1 MALSETNGKRINFGI
16 DVVSF
21 IVVCAVLMNVGK
33 SADPGDIIFVFV
45 YESTIMA
52 LVFALFFLIF
62 NTYEYIKKNQNNS
75 ILKNIFKC
83 LYISIFASFAM
94 VLVASFFILL
104 LNQITVELLVGF
116 LKENAFQFKSI
127 EILSTSGVYLEAETM
142 NRLELLFGKSYSLF
156 FYLLGIK
163 YFINL
168 LVNYFSSSAK
178 NNDLKTFAGMYETI
192 SQIIISPIVMFI
204 ACIILVILAE
214 IFGPQTWIVFVCLA
228 IFRLLFMYTFS
239 KLSNFIKTI

>member
-1 MALSETNGKRINFGI
+1 MLSEINGKRINFGI
-16 DVVSF
+16 DIISF
-21 IVVCAVLMNVGK
+21 IVVCAVLMNLGK

-62 NTYEYIKKNQNNS
+62 NTYEYIKKNKNS
-75 ILKNIFKC
+75 TILKSIFKG
-83 LYISIFASFAM
+83 LYISIFASFSM

-127 EILSTSGVYLEAETM
+127 EVLSTSGVYLEAETM

-156 FYLLGIK
+156 FYIIGIK
-163 YFINL
+163 YFVNL
-168 LVNYFSSSAK
+168 LVNFFSQTKVSKGSISIVG
-178 NNDLKTFAGMYETI
+178 LYETV
-192 SQIIISPIVMFI
+192 SQIILSPIVMFI
-204 ACIILVILAE
+204 SCIILVILAE
-214 IFGPQTWIVFVCLA
+214 IFGPQTWIVFVCLGF
-228 IFRLLFMYTFS
+228 FRLLFMYTFS
-239 KLSNFIKTI
+239 KLSNFLKAI